1 MLKNP
6 ALKKY
11 SPLLIYWFL
20 TIIALY
26 SLNVFYVTEEVVN
39 WTVVYLF
46 TLIGIPVGIAAIA
59 ICVKYF
65 YAKAYKTKGDNYKV
79 NFNFIFYFLVFYI
92 VPFLILG
99 SGLVF
104 SGMDWFFLYI
114 KTIYPFSSLIL
125 LVSYKESYKNKIEFY
140 KRKLFIVWFLFALSY
155 VIIPIYIYIMVQS
168 MLSLGK
174 GFPF

>member
-1 MLKNP
+1 MLKNSIF
-6 ALKKY
+6 KKY

-26 SLNVFYVTEEVVN
+26 LLNGFYTTEEAAN
-39 WTVVYLF
+39 WVIIYLF
-46 TLIGIPVGIAAIA
+46 ALVGIPTIVIY
-59 ICVKYF
+59 VKYF

-92 VPFLILG
+92 VPFLVLG

-114 KTIYPFSSLIL
+114 KTIYPFSFLIL
-125 LVSYKESYKNKIEFY
+125 LVSYKESYKNKIKFY